1 MKIILASKSPRRRE
15 LLTQIGLNYE
25 CITGEQE
32 EKITSTLPSEAVE
45 YLSSQKAEEVYDR
58 LSREG
63 KVCDELLI
71 IGADT
76 VVEKDGSVLGK
87 PADHAAAARMLS
99 MLSGSEHSVWTGVT
113 LIYAENGNKQK
124 KTFSEETR
132 VEMYPMSSEEIKEYV
147 QTKEPEDKAGSYAIQ
162 GIGAKFIKKIDGD
175 YNNVV
180 GLPVGRI
187 YQEMK
192 NFKPAEKAV
201 EENSGDKSAEEPAV
215 QVIEENIPD
224 TMPDIPWYDK
234 AVFYH
239 IYPLGLCGCA
249 HENTGVCESHFD
261 KLNEWAMHAKRIGCT
276 AIYIGPLFESVGHG
290 YETTDYKMV
299 DRRLGTNEDFK
310 EFVKNCHANGVRVVV
325 DGVFNHTGREFFA
338 FKDIRENRERSRY
351 KDWYCHVNFGGNNEY
366 NDGFSYENWGG
377 YNLLAKLN
385 VWNPEVK
392 NYLFDVVR
400 FWVSE
405 FDIDGIRL
413 DAADV
418 LDMGFM
424 SELGQVTKELKKDFW
439 LMGEVIH
446 GDYGRWANSDR
457 LHSVTNYELHKGL
470 YSGHND
476 HNYFEIAHTINRL
489 NNLAQGIKLYTF
501 VDNHDVSRIYSKLNN
516 KEHMYDVTMLLY
528 TVPGIPS
535 IYYGSEF
542 AIDGNKGKGSDWNL
556 RPCLE
561 LEDYRGYYEEN
572 ELLKLIM
579 KLGKLKK
586 QYRELTDGRYEQVL
600 LTNRQFAFA
609 RKLDHTAVIT
619 ALNNDDSAAE
629 LQIPLMYQNAS
640 AEYLIAPEGEKDVV
654 IRDNKMILNLPAN
667 RGCILYV
674 KA

>member
-1 MKIILASKSPRRRE
+1 MKIILASKSPRRKE
-15 LLTQIGLNYE
+15 LLSQVGYTYE
-25 CITGEQE
+25 CVVSEKE
-32 EKITSTLPSEAVE
+32 ENTDAVQPSDVVKE
-45 YLSSQKAEEVYDR
+45 LSQQKAEDVCAKIEK
-58 LSREG
+58 EG
-63 KVCDELLI
+63 QMEEDCLV

-76 VVEKDGSVLGK
+76 IVAKDSEIFGK
-87 PADHAAAARMLS
+87 PKDTEDAKRMLS
-99 MLSGSEHSVWTGVT
+99 ALQGREHSVWTGVT
-113 LIYAENGNKQK
+113 LIYLRDGK
-124 KTFSEETR
+124 KKKKVFAEETK
-132 VEMYPMSSEEIKEYV
+132 VHMYSMSEQEIEEYIR
-147 QTKEPEDKAGSYAIQ
+147 TKEPEDKAGAYAIQ
-162 GIGAKFIKKIDGD
+162 GYAAKFIKKIDGD

-180 GLPVGRI
+180 GLPVARI
-187 YQEMK
+187 YQELK
-192 NFKPAEKAV
+192 KLTKEDSAV
-201 EENSGDKSAEEPAV
+201 LQV
-215 QVIEENIPD
+215 QQTED
-224 TMPDIPWYDK
+224 LMPDVKWYDK

-249 HENTGVCESHFD
+249 HENTGVPEEHFD
-261 KLNEWAMHAKRIGCT
+261 KLNEWAAHAGNIGCT

-299 DRRLGTNEDFK
+299 DRRLGTNDDFK
-310 EFVKNCHANGVRVVV
+310 KFVENCHNNGIKVVV

-338 FKDIRENRERSRY
+338 FKDLKENRENSGY
-351 KDWYCHVNFGGNNEY
+351 KDWYCNVNFGGNNEY

-400 FWVSE
+400 FWISE

-424 SELGQVTKELKKDFW
+424 SELRQVTMQAKDDFW

-446 GDYGRWANSDR
+446 GDYSRWANSDR
-457 LHSVTNYELHKGL
+457 LNSVTNYELHKGL

-489 NNLAQGIKLYTF
+489 NQLAQGIKLYTF
-501 VDNHDVSRIYSKLNN
+501 TDNHDVARIHSKLNN
-516 KEHMYDVTMLLY
+516 KEHIYDVTMLLY

-542 AIDGNKGKGSDWNL
+542 AIDGNKENGSDWNL

-561 LEDYRGYYEEN
+561 LDDFDEDT
-572 ELLKLIM
+572 ELLNLIRR
-579 KLGKLKK
+579 LGILKK
-586 QYRELTDGRYEQVL
+586 EYRELTEGTYEQL
-600 LTNRQFAFA
+600 MLTNRQFAFA
-609 RKLDHTAVIT
+609 RKCQDSAVIT
-619 ALNNDDSAAE
+619 ALNNDEQPASFE
-629 LQIPLMYQNAS
+629 LPLMYSNAS
-640 AEYLIAPEGEKDVV
+640 VQILAGPEEGAQVKVQDGK
-654 IRDNKMILNLPAN
+654 IKIQLPAD
-667 RGCILYV
+667 RGVILHV